1 MPKLTD
7 DRMLSCSQ
15 LPGLMG
21 HSKWSKPNDVLEY
34 AVKAIN
40 GEDPRTDAGEAA
52 SWGNALE
59 PAILAEMSKRLGID
73 KWHSPDRAFK
83 HPTLPLGASADAI
96 AEMEGTVIHHDP
108 GAGIYVVDGD
118 SIVLDGIGVLESKLT
133 RGHPEDVLP
142 LYRGPVQ
149 VQGVMMCTGAKW
161 AAIGTLYSGVE
172 LRIFLF
178 KPHAATQQ
186 AIRDATV
193 DFESRLDD
201 YQSTGQMNWYPAAD
215 SDDANRIWPLARD
228 EEIDL
233 GEEAAV
239 LAGEIA
245 AMKADIKDSEK
256 KITDKEKRLKTL
268 MQKFSVAKAG
278 NWEIKW
284 PMRHYSATAQKIVP
298 GKEAYSIRQSTLTI
312 KEIK

>member
-298 GKEAYSIRQSTLTI
+298 GKEAYSIRQSNLTI